1 MSKEQQPVR
10 EVRRNRMLSRLIL
23 MFLAV
28 VLPIYALGMYIYDSG
43 IKSIRNEISGSATM
57 QAAYYL
63 DSLAREIERIR
74 ILQYDCLND
83 EYLNRL
89 AIRYPIMSNYEYVDS
104 ILQLHRRLITIRNSS
119 PYIKEVS
126 AHIPTIQK
134 TISAMSGVDD
144 FMQERF
150 MSLCVPNGLTGAQIL
165 HNGDQLFISTLHEWN
180 KNPLY
185 SIEIVLNS
193 DVLRQTLEQ
202 FEIYPGSSSFLL
214 WTGQNELIA
223 SSTSDPA
230 LTDAMVLEDEQRAN
244 THNNG
249 VYFIVT
255 AKSDYLGMSLWRY
268 IPQEAVMAP
277 MRTLYVGVWVF
288 SILTGILI
296 LIYLFFVFRA
306 IHRPLSALVAAFQR
320 IETGDF
326 SVVVPESGEGE
337 FCYLCRRFNKMTNR
351 LETLVNQSY
360 RQHILMQRAEMKQLQ
375 AQINPHFLYNSI
387 FLINTMARVGDE
399 QLIAF
404 TQHLG
409 EYFRFI
415 TRSGTDEVILSE
427 ELTHAKNYA
436 QIQRMRFSKRLT
448 LTIGECP
455 DSFLSLHVPRL
466 ILQPLLENAFEYAVE
481 KRSSGCVVAMNFT
494 PLPCGLAITVEDNGN
509 GMSDEK
515 LAHLLERLG
524 NERLPGEVTGLI
536 NVHRRVQ
543 LAFGSASG
551 LSVARSGMGGLC
563 VTLTMIWKEAAS
575 DVSIADR

>member
-1 MSKEQQPVR
+1 MSKEKQPMR
-10 EVRRNRMLSRLIL
+10 EVRRNSVLSRLIL

-28 VLPIYALGMYIYDSG
+28 VLPIYALGIYIYDCG
-43 IKSIRNEISGSATM
+43 IKSIRNEISSSAKM
-57 QAAYYL
+57 QATYYL
-63 DSLAREIERIR
+63 NSLAREIERIR

-89 AIRYPIMSNYEYVDS
+89 AIRYPIMTKYEYIDS
-104 ILQLHRRLITIRNSS
+104 ILQLRHRLITILNSS
-119 PYIKEVS
+119 PYIKEVR
-126 AHIPTIQK
+126 AHIPTTQK

-144 FMQERF
+144 FTQERF
-150 MSLCVPNGLTGAQIL
+150 RSLYVPNGITGAQIL
-165 HNGDQLFISTLHEWN
+165 HNSDQLFISTLHEWN
-180 KNPLY
+180 KTPLY

-193 DVLRQTLEQ
+193 NILRETLEQ
-202 FEIYPGSSSFLL
+202 FEIYPNSSSLLL
-214 WTGQNELIA
+214 WTEQNEIIA
-223 SSTSDPA
+223 SSTSDPT
-230 LTDAMVLEDEQRAN
+230 LTDARALEDELHANIQRNAA
-244 THNNG
+244 
-249 VYFIVT
+249 YFIVT

-268 IPQEAVMAP
+268 IPQETVMAP
-277 MRTLYVGVWVF
+277 LRTLYVGVWVF

-296 LIYLFFVFRA
+296 LLYLIFVFRA
-306 IHRPLSALVAAFQR
+306 IHRPLSALVAGFQR

-337 FCYLCRRFNKMTNR
+337 FSYLCRRFNTMANR
-351 LETLVNQSY
+351 LETLVNQSF

-399 QLIAF
+399 KLITF

-415 TRSGTDEVILSE
+415 TRSGTDEVTLSE
-427 ELTHAKNYA
+427 EITHAKNYT
-436 QIQRMRFSKRLT
+436 QIQSMRFSKRLM
-448 LTIGECP
+448 LNIGECP

-494 PLPCGLAITVEDNGN
+494 PLPRGLAIIVEDNGN

-515 LAHLLERLG
+515 LEQLRERLE
-524 NERLPGEVTGLI
+524 NEQLPGDVTGMI

-543 LAFGSASG
+543 LAFGSESG
-551 LSVARSGMGGLC
+551 LHVTQSDMGGLC
-563 VTLTMIWKEAAS
+563 VTLTMIPKEVTS
-575 DVSIADR
+575 DVSTVDR